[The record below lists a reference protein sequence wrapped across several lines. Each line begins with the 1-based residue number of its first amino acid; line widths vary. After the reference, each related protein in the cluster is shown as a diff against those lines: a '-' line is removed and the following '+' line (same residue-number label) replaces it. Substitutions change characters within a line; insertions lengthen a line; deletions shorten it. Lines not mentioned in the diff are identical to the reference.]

1 MPGILL
7 RIRTLAAAGR
17 VRFTYKALRELSSLG
32 LGMDEADAC
41 DLMAALSARDFSERL
56 LSEHTSEY
64 LYVFKP
70 VVAATTLYLK
80 IIIRGEC
87 VVVSLHEDGESDD

>member
-1 MPGILL
+1 
-7 RIRTLAAAGR
+7 
-17 VRFTYKALRELSSLG
+17 
-32 LGMDEADAC
+32 MDEADAC

-56 LSEHTSEY
+56 LSEHTAEY

-80 IIIRGEC
+80 IIIRGQC